1 MAFFGGHSA
10 RFLFRADEGRIG
22 AGVWLRGFLFLAALL
37 LALTAIWLAI
47 APWGRRDL
55 SQRAFVDPTTIAVYV
70 YLLLYAVAV
79 ILIGVSYVNLSLKRL
94 RAAEKPLAISGLLP
108 LAVLLAGA
116 AHWLQPRV
124 ADVFPIWIAWAVDAV
139 LAVVAVFSFVVMA
152 RGAPREDR

>member
-10 RFLFRADEGRIG
+10 RFLFRSDEGRIG
-22 AGVWLRGFLFLAALL
+22 AGVWLRGFVFLAALL
-37 LALTAIWLAI
+37 ALLTAIWLAI

-70 YLLLYAVAV
+70 YLLVYAVAV

-94 RAAEKPLAISGLLP
+94 RAAGRPLAISGLLP
-108 LAVLLAGA
+108 LAMLLAGA

-124 ADVFPIWIAWAVDAV
+124 ADVFPIWIAWAADAI
-139 LAVVAVFSFVVMA
+139 LAIVAAISFIVMA
-152 RGAPREDR
+152 RGAPTEDR

>member
-47 APWGRRDL
+47 APFGRRDL
-55 SQRAFVDPTTIAVYV
+55 SQRAFVDPATIAVYV
-70 YLLLYAVAV
+70 YLLVYAVAV

-94 RAAEKPLAISGLLP
+94 RAAGRPLAISGLLP
-108 LAVLLAGA
+108 LAMLLAGA

-124 ADVFPIWIAWAVDAV
+124 ADVFPIWIAYAADAM
-139 LAVVAVFSFVVMA
+139 LALVAAISFIVMA
-152 RGAPREDR
+152 RGAPPEDR